1 MCRIWHKAKPTS
13 VKNPQANGICERV
26 HQVIANMIRTFN
38 VPELDI
44 NLQDPWSEIINA
56 VAWAIR
62 SSYNTGIDAT
72 PGELVFGR
80 DMIYNIP
87 YVPNWSLIE
96 KRKQDMI
103 DKNLKR
109 ENKTRY
115 DFDYK
120 IGDKVLIRL
129 TEIQRKLNKKAEGPY
144 EILQNFT
151 NGTVKIQRGA
161 CQERINIRRLQP
173 YTEQQS
179 IYN

>member
-1 MCRIWHKAKPTS
+1 
-13 VKNPQANGICERV
+13 
-26 HQVIANMIRTFN
+26 
-38 VPELDI
+38 
-44 NLQDPWSEIINA
+44 
-56 VAWAIR
+56 
-62 SSYNTGIDAT
+62 
-72 PGELVFGR
+72 
-80 DMIYNIP
+80 
-87 YVPNWSLIE
+87 
-96 KRKQDMI
+96 MI

-120 IGDKVLIRL
+120 IGDKALIRL

-144 EILQNFT
+144 EILQIFT